1 MTFDHRELWQQG
13 VKLLIHL
20 CNFAKVLKN
29 MPQNDDVIYKEA

>member
-1 MTFDHRELWQQG
+1 MSVDYLELWQQG